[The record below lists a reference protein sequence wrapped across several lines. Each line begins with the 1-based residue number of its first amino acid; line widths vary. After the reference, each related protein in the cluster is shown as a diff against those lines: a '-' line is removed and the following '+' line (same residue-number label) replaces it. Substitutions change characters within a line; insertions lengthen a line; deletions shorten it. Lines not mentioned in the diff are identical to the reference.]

1 MADDPIERLQEA
13 AERWRDYS
21 AVSTAARDQV
31 GAGLNR
37 LRELSEQLSASDDLV
52 ADLEPAPDTPLEA
65 AKRENAVARRQAE
78 ASMRDL
84 MRVVMESVQAIEKR
98 QDDTDALHLAIMEV
112 ILVIAKRP
120 KRRGLR

>member
-21 AVSTAARDQV
+21 AASTAARDQV
-31 GAGLNR
+31 KAGLNR
-37 LRELSEQLSASDDLV
+37 LSELSEQLLASDDRV

-65 AKRENAVARRQAE
+65 ATRENAIARRQAE

-84 MRVVMESVQAIEKR
+84 MRVVMESVQTIEKK
-98 QDDTDALHLAIMEV
+98 QDDADALHLAIMEV
-112 ILVIAKRP
+112 ILFIAKRQDGEP
-120 KRRGLR
+120 

>member
-1 MADDPIERLQEA
+1 MAEDPIERLQEA
-13 AERWRDYS
+13 AVRWRDYS

-37 LRELSEQLSASDDLV
+37 LRELSEQLAASDDLV
-52 ADLEPAPDTPLEA
+52 VDLEPAPNTPLEA
-65 AKRENAVARRQAE
+65 AKRENVVACRQAE

-98 QDDTDALHLAIMEV
+98 QDYADICT
-112 ILVIAKRP
+112 
-120 KRRGLR
+120 

>member
-1 MADDPIERLQEA
+1 MAEDPIERLQEA

-37 LRELSEQLSASDDLV
+37 VRELSEKLSASDDRV
-52 ADLEPAPDTPLEA
+52 ADLEPPPGTPLEA
-65 AKRENAVARRQAE
+65 AKKENEVARRQAE

-84 MRVVMESVQAIEKR
+84 LGVVMESIQAIEKR
-98 QDDTDALHLAIMEV
+98 QDDADALHLAIMEV
-112 ILVIAKRP
+112 ILFIAKR
-120 KRRGLR
+120 RGGES

>member
-21 AVSTAARDQV
+21 AASTAARDQV

-37 LRELSEQLSASDDLV
+37 LRELSEKLSAADDRV
-52 ADLEPAPDTPLEA
+52 VELEPAPATPLEVA
-65 AKRENAVARRQAE
+65 RKQSEAARRQTE

-98 QDDTDALHLAIMEV
+98 QDDADALHLAIMEV
-112 ILVIAKRP
+112 ILFIAKRQDREP
-120 KRRGLR
+120 

>member
-1 MADDPIERLQEA
+1 MAEDPIERLQEA

-31 GAGLNR
+31 GAGLTR
-37 LRELSEQLSASDDLV
+37 LRELSEQLSATNDRV
-52 ADLEPAPDTPLEA
+52 AELEPAPDTPLEE
-65 AKRENAVARRQAE
+65 AKRESAAARRQTE

-98 QDDTDALHLAIMEV
+98 QDDADALHLAIMEV
-112 ILVIAKRP
+112 ILFIAKRQ
-120 KRRGLR
+120 G

>member
-37 LRELSEQLSASDDLV
+37 LRELSEQLLASDDRV
-52 ADLEPAPDTPLEA
+52 ADLEPPPETPLEA
-65 AKRENAVARRQAE
+65 AKKENKVARRQAE

-84 MRVVMESVQAIEKR
+84 MRVVMESIQAIEKR
-98 QDDTDALHLAIMEV
+98 QDDADALHLAIMEV
-112 ILVIAKRP
+112 ILFIAKR
-120 KRRGLR
+120 

>member
-21 AVSTAARDQV
+21 AASTAARDQV
-31 GAGLNR
+31 KAGLNR
-37 LRELSEQLSASDDLV
+37 LSELSEQLLASDDRV

-65 AKRENAVARRQAE
+65 ATRENATARRQAE

-84 MRVVMESVQAIEKR
+84 MRVVMESVQTIEKK
-98 QDDTDALHLAIMEV
+98 QDDADALHLAIMEV
-112 ILVIAKRP
+112 ILFIAKRQDGEP
-120 KRRGLR
+120 